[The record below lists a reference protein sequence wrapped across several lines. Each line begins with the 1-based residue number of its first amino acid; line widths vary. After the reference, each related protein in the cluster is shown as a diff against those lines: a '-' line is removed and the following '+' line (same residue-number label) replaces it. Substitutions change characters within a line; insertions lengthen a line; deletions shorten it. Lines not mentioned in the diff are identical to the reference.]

1 MILCRDASKEEKN
14 KPKETGS
21 SRNMQEKEKVPQN
34 QLFGIIDGWTLII
47 FSPFFIPGESH
58 HLVAEGWVQELRLR
72 IDPMSHGARRT
83 VQRRPLHRKWNA
95 SIRRHHM
102 GLMWMCQNRNLPKK
116 IGWEGQLR
124 WTFLFCL
131 WFVRELR
138 VVIVSWH
145 YLWFSRLK
153 NAELRGR
160 SGRTR
165 GARNHRVDSLWAWKR
180 SFNHRRSLVIF
191 SISTDMT
198 WGLGVAQIL

>member
-1 MILCRDASKEEKN
+1 
-14 KPKETGS
+14 
-21 SRNMQEKEKVPQN
+21 MQEKEKVPQN

-83 VQRRPLHRKWNA
+83 VKPPLHRKWNA

-102 GLMWMCQNRNLPKK
+102 GLMWMCQNRNLPKNLAR
-116 IGWEGQLR
+116 EGQLR

-138 VVIVSWH
+138 VVIVSW
-145 YLWFSRLK
+145 YIICDLADQRLQY
-153 NAELRGR
+153 LRGR

-165 GARNHRVDSLWAWKR
+165 GARNHRVDFLWAWKR